1 MTIERIGT
9 GKAMESRMAHG
20 AGVIA
25 SGRVLYTS
33 GQVARD
39 ADGAPVGIGDMAAQL
54 EQVWRNLA
62 DVIEA
67 AGADFSRVIKYTIHV
82 TDMDAYQRVR
92 DIGDQYYIDR
102 PAATLVEVPRLAS
115 PEMMV
120 EIEAVV
126 ALD

>member
-67 AGADFSRVIKYTIHV
+67 AGANFSRVIKYTIHV

-92 DIGDQYYIDR
+92 DIGNRYYVDR

>member
-1 MTIERIGT
+1 MTIERVTT
-9 GKAMESRMAHG
+9 GKPLESRMPHG
-20 AGVIA
+20 PGVIS
-25 SGRVLYTS
+25 SGRTLHTS

-39 ADGAPVGIGDMAAQL
+39 ADGAAVGAGDMKAQL

-67 AGADFSRVIKYTIHV
+67 AGADFSRVIKFTIYV

-92 DIGDQYYIDR
+92 EIGNQYYADK
-102 PAATLVEVPRLAS
+102 PAATLVEVSRLAS